1 VTVTSAPTEIYS
13 HNVLQ
18 ASAEGAETVFFTLL
32 FFAVLMLLYFL
43 FLLYFSLGVANTD
56 FQAVTSA

>member
-1 VTVTSAPTEIYS
+1 MTVTSAPIEIYS

-18 ASAEGAETVFFTLL
+18 ASTEGAEIVFFTLL
-32 FFAVLMLLYFL
+32 FFAVLMLLY

>member
-18 ASAEGAETVFFTLL
+18 ASAEGAEVVFFTLL
-32 FFAVLMLLYFL
+32 FFSVLMLLY

>member
-1 VTVTSAPTEIYS
+1 MTVTSAPTEIYS

-18 ASAEGAETVFFTLL
+18 ASTEGAETVFFTLL

-43 FLLYFSLGVANTD
+43 LYFSLGVANTD